1 METSRKHAEREVD
14 QRCSGLLG
22 TRGGWSLA
30 AYSHGHPVSRN
41 QPKQSSKQEGI
52 LGIHIRSR
60 SEPRAAYCPGQIIGR
75 VPAYCVVLLFVGK
88 RLGTRQFFFPPHDL
102 DTKSTVPVLTLS
114 LLYKHFRTTEL

>member
-1 METSRKHAEREVD
+1 MAIFNSYV
-14 QRCSGLLG
+14 
-22 TRGGWSLA
+22 
-30 AYSHGHPVSRN
+30 SHGHPVSRN

-60 SEPRAAYCPGQIIGR
+60 SEPRAAYCPGHIIGR
-75 VPAYCVVLLFVGK
+75 VPAYCVVPTFRGEEARYK
-88 RLGTRQFFFPPHDL
+88 AIFFPPHDL